1 MYKGENKMTSPTSFL
16 KGKHILAV
24 DDEKDVIETI
34 QEILNLAKVDT
45 AQDYESASEKISKTQ
60 YDLAIL
66 DIMGVNGIK
75 LLEECVERNIPAIM
89 LTANSMNPESLMQS
103 IKKGAVSYLSKEH
116 LSELDTLID
125 ELMGEQSKGKPAWKL
140 LFEKLGNHFNQ
151 RFGKGWKN
159 ENKEFWNDFEKTWQV
174 SRGIQERLKH
184 DKDLINKGV

>member
-1 MYKGENKMTSPTSFL
+1 MTSSVSFL

-34 QEILNLAKVDT
+34 QEILNLAKVDS
-45 AQDYESASEKISKTQ
+45 AQDYESASQKISETK

-125 ELMGEQSKGKPAWKL
+125 ELMGEQSKGRPAWKL

-159 ENKEFWNDFEKTWQV
+159 ENKEFWNDFEKNWQV